1 MVDRARDKTLIMMTF
16 QSHSHI
22 IQGQECQRER
32 EGEKNDGRD
41 CVYVQYMYSVYRHK
55 VNDVWHYTGDLN

>member
-1 MVDRARDKTLIMMTF
+1 MSFTSHGRQGRDKTLIMMTF

-32 EGEKNDGRD
+32 EGEMNEGRD
-41 CVYVQYMYSVYRHK
+41 CAYVYVQCV
-55 VNDVWHYTGDLN
+55 